1 MIQLAFLV
9 VFAATTLPQDPHP
22 LAEDIVTLHLEAR
35 GGALRLKSMQSVV
48 YRNGTYREGTYTGS
62 GKAFMAMARPYYKI
76 VGDPA
81 DPSSDFRE
89 GYDGSAW
96 EWYKSPGFVVRTV
109 GAANAAIRHNLDPD
123 GGLSDYRA
131 KGSTIER
138 AADATVGGRPAY
150 GIQLTLRDGYRTLI
164 LIDAATFLIAATRK
178 SAPIHAFGAAVSSEE
193 RFSDYR
199 SVNGVQFPFRYTET
213 EIATGKELSSMH
225 WGVIEIDRELPRE
238 WFSPPAFART
248 PLQEFLEQLYDERS
262 DVSAL
267 QWTYSA
273 FRRARPDVDTR
284 AGVEAIGFQILKM
297 GDHAGAVAVLS
308 MNARDYPSSST
319 AAFGVGRAHAT
330 AGDTAQAR
338 IAFVRALQLDPNNK
352 RAADA
357 LDAIRKAPGTGGRE
371 GSHRH

>member
-1 MIQLAFLV
+1 MIQLAFLI
-9 VFAATTLPQDPHP
+9 ALATVPVPQELSTD
-22 LAEDIVTLHLEAR
+22 DIIARHLEAR
-35 GGALRLKSMQSVV
+35 GGAQRLKAMQSVV

-138 AADATVGGRPAY
+138 AADATVGGKHAY
-150 GIQLTLRDGYRTLI
+150 GIQLTLRDGYQTLI
-164 LIDAATFLIAATRK
+164 LIDAETFLIAATRK
-178 SAPIHAFGAAVSSEE
+178 SAPIHAFGAAVLSEE

-238 WFSPPAFART
+238 WFSPPAFERT

-273 FRRARPDVDTR
+273 FRRAKPDVDTR

-297 GDHAGAVAVLS
+297 GDHAGAIAVLS
-308 MNARDYPSSST
+308 MNARDYPASST
-319 AAFGVGRAHAT
+319 AAFGLGRALAT
-330 AGDTAQAR
+330 AGDTSNAR
-338 IAFVRALQLDPNNK
+338 VTFERALQLDPNNK

-357 LDAIRKAPGTGGRE
+357 LAAIRRAPGTGGRE
-371 GSHRH
+371 GSRRH